1 MTWFEITTQR
11 SHDEWH
17 QPQLHP
23 FWGGNPSKLTIHV
36 SIKLNFMIP
45 HPEYEKT
52 NHTVWKKTLHDML
65 VGCHTGSSKQHLLIL
80 GGSSPLVSGHLLTGM
95 ILQVIGTKQQTAVR
109 TDCCSNEEAHILSYT
124 PGKLASRPWK
134 MVVGRPCGFVLGPGN
149 FPGSTLNFGGCT
161 TILI

>member
-1 MTWFEITTQR
+1 MKSPPREVMMNDTNPNFTLFGGEI
-11 SHDEWH
+11 
-17 QPQLHP
+17 PQNWPYMLASNLIS
-23 FWGGNPSKLTIHV
+23 WSLIQNMKKLTT
-36 SIKLNFMIP
+36 LF
-45 HPEYEKT
+45 E
-52 NHTVWKKTLHDML
+52 KKTLHDML

-80 GGSSPLVSGHLLTGM
+80 GESSQLVSGHLLTGM